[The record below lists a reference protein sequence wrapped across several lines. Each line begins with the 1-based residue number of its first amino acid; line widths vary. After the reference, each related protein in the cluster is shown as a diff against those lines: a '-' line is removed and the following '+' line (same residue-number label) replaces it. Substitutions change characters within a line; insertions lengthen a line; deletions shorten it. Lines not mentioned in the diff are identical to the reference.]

1 MAVPA
6 DSHGV
11 AWTWQAMALGV
22 NIQYSAEL
30 DPIDFTGV
38 GVRAG
43 TQLADVERAMLPKV
57 TVPLI
62 ATQRL
67 CLAAAQF
74 DEVGVG
80 DSRRARLETI

>member
-1 MAVPA
+1 
-6 DSHGV
+6 
-11 AWTWQAMALGV
+11 MALGV

-67 CLAAAQF
+67 SLAAAQF
-74 DEVGVG
+74 DAVCGLG
-80 DSRRARLETI
+80 SDARG